1 MSFPIKELI
10 EYEGNIYELTC
21 VASKRA
27 YQLAKLIKNSHEG
40 SEAQDKEVSIAAQ
53 QVFTKEIT
61 FSRDEKVK

>member
-27 YQLAKLIKNSHEG
+27 YQLAKLSKNSHEN
-40 SEAQDKEVSIAAQ
+40 EAQDKEVSIAAQ

-61 FSRDEKVK
+61 FSCSEKVK

>member
-10 EYEGNIYELTC
+10 EFDGNIYELTC

-27 YQLAKLIKNSHEG
+27 HQLAKLNKELNGTS
-40 SEAQDKEVSIAAQ
+40 SSDKDVSTAAR

-61 FSRDEKVK
+61 YAREEK

>member
-27 YQLAKLIKNSHEG
+27 YQLAKLAKNSQED
-40 SEAQDKEVSIAAQ
+40 ERDKEVSTAAR

>member
-10 EYEGNIYELTC
+10 EYEGNIYEHTC

-27 YQLAKLIKNSHEG
+27 LQLAKLSKNSHEH
-40 SEAQDKEVSIAAQ
+40 ETDKDVSIAAR

>member
-27 YQLAKLIKNSHEG
+27 YQLAKLAKNSRED
-40 SEAQDKEVSIAAQ
+40 ERDKEVSTAAR